1 MGANER
7 HLAMAAGRVVLH
19 GSGPYSLP
27 AMQRATARA
36 QITRVEVTLYAV
48 VDGREGN
55 PEPISFQMVA
65 GPARDL
71 AVRLLEAVREIERK
85 GGAT

>member
-1 MGANER
+1 
-7 HLAMAAGRVVLH
+7 MAAGHVVLQ
-19 GSGPYSLP
+19 GSGPFRLP

-36 QITRVEVTLYAV
+36 QITCVEVTMYAV
-48 VDGREGN
+48 LDGRDGK
-55 PEPISFQMVA
+55 PEAISFQMVA
-65 GPARDL
+65 GPAREL

>member
-1 MGANER
+1 
-7 HLAMAAGRVVLH
+7 MAAGHVVLQ
-19 GSGPYSLP
+19 GSGPFHLP
-27 AMQRATARA
+27 ALQRGTARA
-36 QITRVEVTLYAV
+36 QTTRVEVTLYALAE
-48 VDGREGN
+48 GRGGN
-55 PEPISFQMVA
+55 PEPISFQMAA

>member
-1 MGANER
+1 
-7 HLAMAAGRVVLH
+7 MAAGRVVLH
-19 GSGPYSLP
+19 GSGPYYLP

-36 QITRVEVTLYAV
+36 QTTRVEVTLYAV
-48 VDGREGN
+48 VEGREGN
-55 PEPISFQMVA
+55 PEPITFQMVA

-85 GGAT
+85 GGET